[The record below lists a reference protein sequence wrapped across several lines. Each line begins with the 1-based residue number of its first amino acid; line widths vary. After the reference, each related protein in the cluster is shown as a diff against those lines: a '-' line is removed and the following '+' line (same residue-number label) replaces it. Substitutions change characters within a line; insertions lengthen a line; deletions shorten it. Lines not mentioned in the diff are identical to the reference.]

1 MNRKKVILDILIITL
16 GTAVV
21 AGAVYFFMLPSQVS
35 VGSVSSFAM
44 VLKNFLPLP
53 VSMITLTLNAVL
65 LLVGY
70 LLIGK
75 EFIGKT
81 VFGSLLLPAFLALY
95 EFLFPNFQSLTQDAT
110 LDVLCY
116 ILVVSAGQA
125 LVFSR
130 NASTGGVEIIG
141 KVINKY
147 FHMELGQ
154 AMAAAGM
161 VMAMSSALCYDSK
174 TVILSLLGT
183 YFGGIVVDNF
193 IFGLNIK
200 RKVCILSSRTDEI
213 VDYILHE
220 LHSGAS
226 LYEAVGAY
234 DKTVRRE
241 INVIV
246 DKQEYRALMDYLNRV
261 DPKAF
266 VTVYSVNELNYTPKK

>member
-246 DKQEYRALMDYLNRV
+246 DKQEYRALMDYLHRV

-266 VTVYSVNELNYTPKK
+266 VTVYSVNEMNYTPKK